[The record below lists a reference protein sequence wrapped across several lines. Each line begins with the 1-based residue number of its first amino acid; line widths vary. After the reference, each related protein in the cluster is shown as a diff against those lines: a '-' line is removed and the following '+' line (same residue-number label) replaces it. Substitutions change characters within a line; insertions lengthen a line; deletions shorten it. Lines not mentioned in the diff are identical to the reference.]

1 MSEASRGDRASA
13 SEPIADGSGAQP
25 QGRTMKRVVAWL
37 ALALVVV
44 GALVYGV
51 TDRSTATNEER
62 AHNLGK
68 TIMCPACSGESV
80 TDSQAPIAVFIRH
93 QIDDAVAKGKSDQ
106 QIRDELAAAYGDRVI
121 LTPPKSGVAAVV
133 WVLPVA
139 VLVAALAALVVVF
152 RRWRTPAD
160 AHATPEDVEAAERA
174 RRAES

>member
-1 MSEASRGDRASA
+1 
-13 SEPIADGSGAQP
+13 
-25 QGRTMKRVVAWL
+25 MKRVFAWL

-51 TDRSTATNEER
+51 TDRSSTSTAER
-62 AHNLGK
+62 AHNIGK

-93 QIDDAVAKGKSDQ
+93 QIDDAVAKGKSDE

-121 LTPPKSGVAAVV
+121 LTPPKSGVAGLV

-139 VLVAALAALVVVF
+139 VLVAALAGLVVVF

-160 AHATPEDVEAAERA
+160 VHATEDDVEAAARA
-174 RRAES
+174 RQAEA